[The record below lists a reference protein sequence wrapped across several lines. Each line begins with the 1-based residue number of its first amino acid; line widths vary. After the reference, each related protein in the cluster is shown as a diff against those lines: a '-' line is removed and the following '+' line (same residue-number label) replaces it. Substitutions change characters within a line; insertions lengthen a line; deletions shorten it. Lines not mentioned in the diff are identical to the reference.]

1 MRSLENYGNADYN
14 LALAEV
20 KAQVKVK
27 LAEFSLHFES
37 PYEDGLVDAY
47 QDVIEILESM
57 EA

>member
-1 MRSLENYGNADYN
+1 MENYGNADYN

-47 QDVIEILESM
+47 REVIEILESM

>member
-14 LALAEV
+14 LALSEV
-20 KAQVKVK
+20 KAQVKVM
-27 LAEFSLHFES
+27 LLDANSALGNA
-37 PYEDGLVDAY
+37 YELGQIDAY